1 MATKR
6 VYREVFGIVTALLS
20 IYLLEE
26 LPVFWLHYAAFE
38 LVESLP
44 VFWYCRLE
52 QEEQAR
58 QKLQLEKV
66 TADTKLKK
74 FEEEIAQHETLTAK
88 V

>member
-1 MATKR
+1 
-6 VYREVFGIVTALLS
+6 
-20 IYLLEE
+20 
-26 LPVFWLHYAAFE
+26 
-38 LVESLP
+38 
-44 VFWYCRLE
+44 LE